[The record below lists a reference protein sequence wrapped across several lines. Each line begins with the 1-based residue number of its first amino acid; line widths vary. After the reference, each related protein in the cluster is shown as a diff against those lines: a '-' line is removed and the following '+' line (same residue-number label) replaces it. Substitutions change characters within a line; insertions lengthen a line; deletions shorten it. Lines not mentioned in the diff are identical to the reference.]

1 MELIFLIIILICFFV
16 ALVLGTIAT
25 IALAFKYLVL
35 SLIAFVL
42 IIGVWTWIKLGY
54 DKTKRWIYK
63 KIHYRNGTYKI

>member
-16 ALVLGTIAT
+16 ALVLGMIAT

-63 KIHYRNGTYKI
+63 KVHYRNGTYKI